1 MPREPQSMNQSGH
14 PRRLTTSRA
23 GKLPRVAASLCK
35 AALFAAALAGCQPNQ
50 AADNGSEGMFGL
62 FKSKASAKVASSVA
76 PEVGH
81 PLKRETAFPS
91 TIPLLPHADY
101 NHCTPVAVVGRV
113 PAVTFTKDAEE
124 DGQTTTGFLIAGD
137 QGSPPLA
144 VVNTLTDNPKFEIW
158 ELESDQHPVLVKKRA
173 LEIDPEQAKW
183 VQAGVAD
190 GACLPG
196 RQMMMAVTYAAPMAR
211 EALYVYDIGA
221 NRFRKIGRI
230 APDSSSGLP
239 FRYFET
245 WPATSDTAMVLYHT
259 DELRLKAEVYV
270 RRFDHLVI
278 YSPRYLNGLEVLK
291 LSLDDG
297 NVRRW
302 AMVGKTLWLDTFD
315 RRNDASFIWSLDL
328 SNVL

>member
-1 MPREPQSMNQSGH
+1 MHREPVFVNQDRH
-14 PRRLTTSRA
+14 PRRPTTSQA
-23 GKLPRVAASLCK
+23 GTLPRAAMALCK

-62 FKSKASAKVASSVA
+62 FKNKANAKVASVVA

-81 PLKRETAFPS
+81 PLKRETAFPT
-91 TIPLLPHADY
+91 TIPPLPHADY
-101 NHCTPVAVVGRV
+101 NHCTPVAVVGRP
-113 PAVTFTKDAEE
+113 PAVTFAKEGED
-124 DGQTTTGFLIAGD
+124 DGQTTTGFLVAGGA
-137 QGSPPLA
+137 GSPPLA

-173 LEIDPEQAKW
+173 LEIDPEQGSW

-211 EALYVYDIGA
+211 EALYVYDIGS

-245 WPATSDTAMVLYHT
+245 WPAAPDAAMVLYHT

-270 RRFDHLVI
+270 RRYDHLVI
-278 YSPRYLNGLEVLK
+278 YSPRYLQGLEVLK

-315 RRNDASFIWSLDL
+315 RRNNASFIWSLDL